1 MKKLKILLLLLT
13 VSVAGFYSCSDNDPV
28 ENEIVT
34 SKSVALRTTLNEI
47 KKANNISGRNANT
60 PQDQL
65 FCFQF
70 VYPLTLSYN
79 DGTVITVATEAGLL
93 DILSAETE
101 TLFITGIAFPFQ
113 VQQEGAITTIDD
125 EAEFFALVE
134 GCGFNT
140 INDDVLQFG
149 CFQMVFPISV
159 INSNGT
165 TIVVNTQG
173 ELESMLIVGDVVDLV
188 FPFNVTQ
195 NNEVIEINSLNE
207 LFDLYDECDGNS
219 GSCICTADYNPVC
232 VQTANGIVEYSNI
245 CLAECDGYTQND
257 LVSCA
262 PACNITNVTA
272 TPGTCNADG
281 TYPLTVDFDY
291 ANTDSAYFSVY
302 NSLGAWVG
310 TYLLSDLPFTIPN
323 YQSVASAAPDYFVIR
338 IGNNFDCN
346 ATQQWAAPV
355 CQTSS
360 GNFGNQLGTCFNIA
374 FPVQIQSQG
383 ALVTANDNGTV
394 LQYYFPAQSNIPA
407 FVYPLTVTF
416 KTPTGQVSVTV
427 ANQAGLEAAI
437 AANCN

>member
-34 SKSVALRTTLNEI
+34 TKSVALRTTLNEI

-79 DGTVITVATEAGLL
+79 DGTVVTVTTEAGLL
-93 DILSAETE
+93 DILTAETE

-125 EAEFFALVE
+125 GAEFFALVE

-219 GSCICTADYNPVC
+219 GSCICTADL
-232 VQTANGIVEYSNI
+232 I
-245 CLAECDGYTQND
+245 LK
-257 LVSCA
+257 
-262 PACNITNVTA
+262 
-272 TPGTCNADG
+272 
-281 TYPLTVDFDY
+281 
-291 ANTDSAYFSVY
+291 
-302 NSLGAWVG
+302 
-310 TYLLSDLPFTIPN
+310 
-323 YQSVASAAPDYFVIR
+323 
-338 IGNNFDCN
+338 
-346 ATQQWAAPV
+346 
-355 CQTSS
+355 
-360 GNFGNQLGTCFNIA
+360 NQLGA
-374 FPVQIQSQG
+374 QGKQIQDMCFPILDSLKAG
-383 ALVTANDNGTV
+383 KLVTNVNPMLNSLFRPSVQPYMISWFKHDPQADIKQLKYPSLIIQGDNDLQISLDDARQLSAVRPKSKLVVIEKMDHV
-394 LQYYFPAQSNIPA
+394 LKIVDSGDKSVNVAAYSNPSLPIA
-407 FVYPLTVTF
+407 TEL
-416 KTPTGQVSVTV
+416 S
-427 ANQAGLEAAI
+427 EAI
-437 AANCN
+437 VGYIKK